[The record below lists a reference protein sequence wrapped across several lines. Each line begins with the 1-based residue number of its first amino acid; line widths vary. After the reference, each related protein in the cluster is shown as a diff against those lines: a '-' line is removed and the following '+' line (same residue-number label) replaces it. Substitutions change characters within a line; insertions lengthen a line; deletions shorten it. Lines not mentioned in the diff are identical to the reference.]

1 MGQHDPTHSAA
12 PPAPPADARRIEQ
25 IEQEVRARYAAEL
38 AAADICASLQIE
50 VRIRAEIAQALAAG
64 GTPRPG
70 M

>member
-1 MGQHDPTHSAA
+1 VGQHDPTHPAA
-12 PPAPPADARRIEQ
+12 PPAPPADARRIEL

-38 AAADICASLQIE
+38 AAADICDTLQIE
-50 VRIRAEIAQALAAG
+50 VRIRAEIAQALAAA